1 MSDDFR
7 GIDVSGGVTSAWLAA
22 AFGMTQ
28 QSVRNKLAHC
38 RSRTVKGRGVMY
50 HFTEAVQFLVP
61 HSAQSIAE
69 FLEDTDPE
77 DMPLAFQKEFWATEK
92 VRMAVQK
99 ESGELWATQDVVE
112 SLSDL
117 LQRLKAAIQLFPDRV
132 HRAHG
137 LTGAQRTTIVGLCDE
152 LLDDVHKRVRAMA
165 DEKTTG
171 SQYDHVARK
180 LNGRAD
186 PVEDI
191 I

>member
-22 AFGMTQ
+22 AFSMTQ

-38 RSRTVKGRGVMY
+38 RRKTVKGRGVMY
-50 HFTEAVQFLVP
+50 DFVEAVQFLVP
-61 HSAQSIAE
+61 QPAQSIAD

-77 DMPLAFQKEFWATEK
+77 DLPLAFQKDFWATER

-99 ESGELWATQDVVE
+99 EAGDLWATQDVVE

-137 LTGAQRTTIVGLCDE
+137 LTGAQRTTIVDLCDE
-152 LLDDVHKRVRAMA
+152 LLDDVHRRVRTMA

-171 SQYDHVARK
+171 SQNDHVARK
-180 LNGRAD
+180 LNGKVD
-186 PVEDI
+186 PVAEI
-191 I
+191 L